1 MNLSD
6 EIYKKKYLKY
16 KNKYLE
22 LKQKGGFFSE
32 IFNGFTQFLD
42 RLTSEEKKSIC
53 TRPDYIFDECD
64 NYLEKFKFPPNM
76 TKEGRVVEIDKIKDI
91 MLNSQKENS
100 PIDKI
105 RKIKYTNGDIY
116 SGLLENGMPN
126 GRGVMK
132 YKNGNIYEGTFI
144 KGIPKGKQAIKSEEG
159 TYFGEVTDNK
169 PDGYGEMTYTNGD
182 KYIGEFKNGYKS
194 GQGIFTYA
202 NGDKYTGEFKNNN
215 FDGHGIITYTNGFIF
230 DGKFVNGK
238 KNGYGTTT
246 LSTGRG
252 RGYSESGNWI
262 DDNKHGTFKDYAPDG
277 SYSSFSD
284 KEWVNGVRK
293 ISGPPRVAN
302 SNEKFVKHRRHR

>member
-1 MNLSD
+1 MNFSD

-32 IFNGFTQFLD
+32 IFNGVTQFLD

-53 TRPDYIFDECD
+53 TRPDYIFEECD
-64 NYLEKFKFPPNM
+64 NYLQKFKLPPNM
-76 TKEGRVVEIDKIKDI
+76 TKEGRVVEIEKIKHI
-91 MLNSQKENS
+91 MLNSQKEDS

-132 YKNGNIYEGTFI
+132 YKNGDIYEGTFI
-144 KGIPKGKQAIKSEEG
+144 KGIPKGRKEIKSEEG

-169 PDGYGEMTYTNGD
+169 QNGYGDMTYKSGD

-202 NGDKYTGEFKNNN
+202 DGSKYTGEFKNNN
-215 FDGHGIITYTNGFIF
+215 FDGRGIITYANGEIF
-230 DGKFVNGK
+230 DGIFVNGK
-238 KNGYGTTT
+238 KNGYGAFKEY
-246 LSTGRG
+246 S
-252 RGYSESGNWI
+252 GYTALGNWI
-262 DDNKHGTFKDYAPDG
+262 DDNKHGTFKYNDPDG
-277 SYSSFSD
+277 IYVSFSD
-284 KEWVNGVRK
+284 EEWKNGVEIK
-293 ISGPPRVAN
+293 QLPVGN
-302 SNEKFVKHRRHR
+302 SKRRNIKYRRNGF